1 MNYVWQLRIR
11 DARGNTRSV
20 QQMGTVRIDGH
31 PVMELEGNG
40 NCRDATFAGDAAT
53 LGIGPRDRV
62 SIEWSEDGGGSFRSR
77 YVGIAVENGSP
88 QQQAVSSYK
97 LTGLMKKLG
106 EAEARTPLA
115 KGDLFDQAQQLVTD
129 TIATGQW
136 DSLISGTVQR
146 QNVPPLTSNA
156 IVPNYQSVETV
167 FKEVLCKRLGGA
179 RVAVDGE
186 GLILFGVPNGVMLID
201 EATPGVL
208 VEWQEV
214 TSEELLTFVRFQWST
229 GTGGVFSLS
238 LPGMNGGFGVPIET
252 GSPPLFTLLVSTS
265 VLSGITPGETYAG
278 QGTRSEGVPLDT
290 GDFDHPGGTY
300 VLDAYG
306 GGVTTTG
313 DLSAL
318 SDGNPATTLRLT
330 APFPGTFVHGFVIS
344 VEINGGTPPDGILIR
359 AAEAQPQGLSFQI
372 FRGQTRLGDIYHPG
386 GPAHASGIQL
396 LPDAVRQA
404 IFGLNGNRIVIA
416 MALEVGT
423 GHDLTLQAFTPVMV
437 GYNLSVAAAAM
448 KRGPAASAASVI
460 VPGWPDPQ
468 PSVQI
473 QRRGPAGEALEIV
486 TLPGALFRYEAGGV
500 IVPGDDTAVALQTS
514 VQLGQ
519 PDPAQSMGLA
529 ALIKARDRA
538 ATLKAISAA
547 S

>member
-1 MNYVWQLRIR
+1 MNYVWQLRIY
-11 DARGNTRSV
+11 DPRGNGKSV

-40 NCRDATFAGDAAT
+40 NCRDASFMGDAGT
-53 LGIGPRDRV
+53 LGIGARDRV
-62 SIEWSEDGGGSFRSR
+62 GIEWSEDGGGSFRSR

-88 QQQAVSSYK
+88 QEQRVSSYK
-97 LTGLMKKLG
+97 LTGLMKKME
-106 EAEARTPLA
+106 EAEARLTLP
-115 KGDLFDQAQQLVTD
+115 KGDLFDQAQQLITD
-129 TIATGQW
+129 TINSGQW
-136 DSLISGTVQR
+136 DSLISTVVVR
-146 QNVPPLTSNA
+146 DNVPPLTSNVV
-156 IVPNYQSVETV
+156 VPNYQSVAAV
-167 FKEVLCKRLGGA
+167 FKEVLCKRLAGA
-179 RVAVDGE
+179 RVAVNGE
-186 GLILFGVPNGVMLID
+186 GQVLFGVPGGVMLID

-229 GTGGVFSLS
+229 GTAGIFSLS
-238 LPGMNGGFGVPIET
+238 IPGVNNGFGVPIET
-252 GSPPLFTLLVSTS
+252 GSPPLFTQLISTS
-265 VLSGITPGETYAG
+265 VLSGDTGGYAG
-278 QGTRSEGVPLDT
+278 QSTRSEGVPLDVS
-290 GDFDHPGGTY
+290 DFDHVGGTY

-313 DLSAL
+313 DQTAL
-318 SDGNPATTLRLT
+318 RDGNPATTLRLT
-330 APFPGTFVHGFVIS
+330 APFPGNFVHGFVIS
-344 VEINGGTPPDGILIR
+344 VEMNGGYPPDGILIR
-359 AAEAQPQGLSFQI
+359 AAEAQPQGLSFRI
-372 FRGQTRLGDIYHPG
+372 YRGGTLLGDIYHPG

-396 LPDAVRQA
+396 LPDAVRAA
-404 IFGLNGNRIVIA
+404 IVALNGNRIVIG

-437 GYNLSVAAAAM
+437 GYNISVAAAAM
-448 KRGPAASAASVI
+448 KRAPAASAASVT

-468 PSVQI
+468 PTVQI

-486 TLPGALFRYEAGGV
+486 TLPGALFRYEVGGV
-500 IVPGDDTAVALQTS
+500 IRPGDDTAVALQTS

-519 PDPAQSMGLA
+519 PDTAQSLGLA

-538 ATLKAISAA
+538 AVLKAISAA

>member
-1 MNYVWQLRIR
+1 MNYVWQLRIS
-11 DARGNTRSV
+11 DARGNVRGV
-20 QQMGTVRIDGH
+20 QPMGTVRIDGH
-31 PVMELEGNG
+31 PIMELEGNG
-40 NCRDATFAGDAAT
+40 NCRDASFMGDAGT

-62 SIEWSEDGGGSFRSR
+62 GVEWSEDGGGSFRSR
-77 YVGIAVENGSP
+77 YAGLAIETGSP
-88 QQQAVSSYK
+88 QEQRVSSYK
-97 LTGLMKKLG
+97 LTGLMKKLD
-106 EAEARTPLA
+106 EAEARLPLS

-129 TIATGQW
+129 TIASGQW
-136 DSLISGTVQR
+136 DSLISTTVQR
-146 QNVPPLTSNA
+146 DNVPPLISNVV
-156 IVPNYQSVETV
+156 VPNYQPVAAV
-167 FKEVLCKRLGGA
+167 FKEVLCKRLAGA

-186 GLILFGVPNGVMLID
+186 GRVLFGVPAGVMLID

-229 GTGGVFSLS
+229 GTGGTFSLS
-238 LPGMNGGFGVPIET
+238 LPGVNGGFGMPIET
-252 GSPPLFTLLVSTS
+252 GSPPLFTQLISTS
-265 VLSGITPGETYAG
+265 VLSGNVGETYAG
-278 QGTRSEGVPLDT
+278 QSTRSEGVPLDVS
-290 GDFDHPGGTY
+290 DFDHRGGTY

-313 DLSAL
+313 NLSAL

-344 VEINGGTPPDGILIR
+344 VEVNGGTPPDGILIR
-359 AAEAQPQGLSFQI
+359 AAEAQPQGLSFRI
-372 FRGQTRLGDIYHPG
+372 YRGLTLLGDIYHPG
-386 GPAHASGIQL
+386 GPAHSSGIQL

-404 IFGLNGNRIVIA
+404 IVALNGNRIVIG

-437 GYNLSVAAAAM
+437 GYNISVAAAAM
-448 KRGPAASAASVI
+448 KRAPANSAASVI

-468 PSVQI
+468 PTVQI
-473 QRRGPAGEALEIV
+473 QRRGPVGEALEVV
-486 TLPGALFRYEAGGV
+486 TLPGALFRYEVGGV
-500 IVPGDDTAVALQTS
+500 IRPGDDTAVALQTS

-519 PDPAQSMGLA
+519 PDTAQSMGLA